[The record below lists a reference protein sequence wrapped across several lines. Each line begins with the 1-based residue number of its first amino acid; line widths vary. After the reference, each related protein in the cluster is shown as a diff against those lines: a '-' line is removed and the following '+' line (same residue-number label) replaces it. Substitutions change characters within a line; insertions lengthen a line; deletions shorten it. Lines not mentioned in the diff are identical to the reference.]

1 MHHHITHQADLTLGG
16 HTFTGAI
23 NPYMKLSLLSE
34 GDLYVNEGWKFDSED
49 GHKRVTPPT
58 NTGMP
63 FLADM
68 MGVLAFWPQ
77 KDLVEA
83 IGEAPEMAYSL
94 YTKEEVQMHQ
104 NKQTSISD
112 FFPKVERENGQPTG
126 GGITRGRNS
135 GSYSTEP
142 SCRYIPKPRSNRGR
156 GTELQP
162 ADCRQRYVM
171 ATPH

>member
-1 MHHHITHQADLTLGG
+1 MCRAYEETIMKVVRQKQHEQGDDRIISLIMFDGGSFKHIWGTDMQHTGLLINYQQLSAPVKVDTAGGCITITHQADLTLGG
-16 HTFTGAI
+16 PTFTGAI

-58 NTGMP
+58 DTGMP

-83 IGEAPEMAYSL
+83 MGEAPEMTYSL
-94 YTKEEVQMHQ
+94 HTK
-104 NKQTSISD
+104 
-112 FFPKVERENGQPTG
+112 
-126 GGITRGRNS
+126 
-135 GSYSTEP
+135 
-142 SCRYIPKPRSNRGR
+142 
-156 GTELQP
+156 
-162 ADCRQRYVM
+162 
-171 ATPH
+171 